1 MIMPRA
7 LCAYRFS
14 FFLAAAIICLAFV
27 FSSPVDA
34 GMREDSLLLTGAR
47 SQQISIVS
55 ASLKQGADVNARD
68 ELGRTPLMWSAFH
81 GSVTILEILI
91 ARGADV
97 NAQDKMGRTALVW
110 AAITGRENTVVVLV
124 GAGADMSTRDSS
136 GLNAAERAAEEGH
149 FSLSDRLKS
158 MVPPEK

>member
-1 MIMPRA
+1 MSRT
-7 LCAYRFS
+7 LSSYQYS
-14 FFLAAAIICLAFV
+14 FFLAVAIICLTFV
-27 FSSPVDA
+27 FGDPVHA

-47 SQQISIVS
+47 SQQISIVR
-55 ASLKQGADVNARD
+55 ASLKQGTDVNARD

-110 AAITGRENTVVVLV
+110 AAITGRENTVVVQWC
-124 GAGADMSTRDSS
+124 
-136 GLNAAERAAEEGH
+136 
-149 FSLSDRLKS
+149 SL
-158 MVPPEK
+158 M

>member
-1 MIMPRA
+1 MSSA
-7 LCAYRFS
+7 LCSYQCS
-14 FFLAAAIICLAFV
+14 FFLAVAIICLAFV
-27 FSSPVDA
+27 FGHPVDA

-47 SQQISIVS
+47 SQQLSIVR

-136 GLNAAERAAEEGH
+136 GLNAAERASEEGH
-149 FSLSDRLKS
+149 FSLSDRLKN

>member
-1 MIMPRA
+1 MSRT
-7 LCAYRFS
+7 LSSYQYS
-14 FFLAAAIICLAFV
+14 FFLAVAIICLTFV
-27 FSSPVDA
+27 FGDPVDA

-47 SQQISIVS
+47 SQQLSIVR

-110 AAITGRENTVVVLV
+110 AAITGRENTAVRLV
-124 GAGADMSTRDSS
+124 GAGADMSTGDSS
-136 GLNAAERAAEEGH
+136 GLNASERASEEGH
-149 FSLSDRLKS
+149 FSLADRLKN

>member
-1 MIMPRA
+1 MPRV

-27 FSSPVDA
+27 FGDPVGA
-34 GMREDSLLLTGAR
+34 GMREDSLLLIGAR
-47 SQQISIVS
+47 SQQLSIVR

-81 GSVTILEILI
+81 GSLTILEILI
-91 ARGADV
+91 AGGADL
-97 NAQDKMGRTALVW
+97 NARDKMGRTALVW
-110 AAITGRENTVVVLV
+110 AAITGRENAVVGLV
-124 GAGADMSTRDSS
+124 GAGANMSIRDSR
-136 GLNAAERAAEEGH
+136 GLDAAERAAEEGH
-149 FSLSDRLKS
+149 FSLSDRLTN

>member
-1 MIMPRA
+1 MPRA

-14 FFLAAAIICLAFV
+14 FFRAAAIICLAFV

-34 GMREDSLLLTGAR
+34 GMRVDSLLLTGAR
-47 SQQISIVS
+47 SQQLSIVR

-68 ELGRTPLMWSAFH
+68 ELSRTPFMWSAFH
-81 GSVTILEILI
+81 GSLTILEILI
-91 ARGADV
+91 AGGADV

-110 AAITGRENTVVVLV
+110 AAITGSENAVVVLV
-124 GAGADMSTRDSS
+124 GAGADLSTRESS

-149 FSLSDRLKS
+149 FSLSDRLKN
-158 MVPPEK
+158 MTPPEK

>member
-1 MIMPRA
+1 MPRA
-7 LCAYRFS
+7 LCAFKCS
-14 FFLAAAIICLAFV
+14 FFLAAGIICLAFV
-27 FSSPVDA
+27 FGDPVDA

-47 SQQISIVS
+47 SQQLSIVR
-55 ASLKQGADVNARD
+55 ASLNQGADVNARD

-136 GLNAAERAAEEGH
+136 GLNVAERASEEGH
-149 FSLSDRLKS
+149 FSLSDRLKN
-158 MVPPEK
+158 MTPPEK